1 MLKINRRGRLAAV
14 MLASVLTVGITQT
27 VTIAPAAAASQA
39 DRERVQWR
47 ALSDGRWEVRQAAAV
62 ALNKTPSPSDPDPV
76 ATFLRTGLTAAM
88 NRAALFERNNNT
100 TLEVEKRN
108 SRPGSF
114 VHIGCDRALRAT
126 HDDKDDFIRF
136 GLEAAREAD
145 QEDPQQVEVAT
156 QAQADR
162 DYVASLA
169 ESDPGPQVKA
179 AAVAAITAGEDQD
192 IADFFS
198 YYWAAGARLDD
209 EAYKLAISDLDLK
222 GNAKMAQL
230 RAAALRAQAAE
241 EGLSGEALEKA
252 RAETA
257 SAWRAVQVSA
267 AGASVDWT
275 AEAARAAEQSA
286 KWAAVAA
293 YAEGAT
299 TEQDWAA
306 VVARARTDATAWQD
320 AVRWAEQQAAAWA
333 QLAEEAGNR

>member
-14 MLASVLTVGITQT
+14 VLASVLTAGIAQT
-27 VTIAPAAAASQA
+27 VTIAPASAASQA

-88 NRAALFERNNNT
+88 NRAATFERNNDI

-114 VHIGCDRALRAT
+114 VHIGCERALRAT
-126 HDDKDDFIRF
+126 HDDKDDFIRY

-145 QEDPQQVEVAT
+145 RQDPQQEEVAK

-162 DYVASLA
+162 DYVASIA
-169 ESDPGPQVKA
+169 ESDPGPQVQA
-179 AAVAAITAGEDQD
+179 AAFAAITAGEDRD

-198 YYWAAGARLDD
+198 YYWAAGAHLDD

-222 GNAKMAQL
+222 GNAKMTRL
-230 RAAALRAQAAE
+230 REAALRAQAAE

-267 AGASVDWT
+267 TGASVDWT

-286 KWAAVAA
+286 RWTAVAA

-306 VVARARTDATAWQD
+306 VVARARTDAAAWQD

-333 QLAEEAGNR
+333 RLAEEAGDR